1 MDGRVVDRMVTGTIR
16 RHRLMAILTFGV
28 MISISQIAGAQLGP
42 IDANGYVEYQY
53 RLNAADG
60 RPQLNSHVATL
71 RTNASSY
78 LWQPWIAQV
87 NATLGISKII
97 ADIPGV
103 LQAESSRQDGVL
115 LTGRLQVELLRQSR
129 FPLMAYADRQ
139 DSSIESD
146 QSGNDILTSNYGFIQ
161 RYLSQRAG
169 RYSLEF
175 RRTTTESLF
184 SSTVDSTSNNESALW
199 LGSAQKSF
207 GSNNL
212 EYRSISKD
220 IFRDETDQS
229 LTTNNHTLRHRYN
242 SGRNVFLENT
252 VFFSDEKFEIGDSGN
267 ERRFLQFNGIATWRP
282 GTEKPLLV
290 IARGLL
296 QGSESGN
303 GDIDQQTK
311 NMSFSGSANYQYSGN
326 LQFGAALGASV
337 SDPDFR
343 EKKSSVFQRLRVNYR
358 SDDHAVWS
366 SRYRWDGSA
375 QFGNESGRG
384 DATEPDSI
392 QAYILRFNHRLSKGF
407 DVGTESDLDVSI
419 SQHLS
424 NATDSTGAESDI
436 LGHSIYATL
445 SRQVA
450 QTTSYI
456 RLTASDQRLRGDDR
470 GSFQL
475 VNLQASRNS
484 QLSRER
490 SWSGSLTMQYGRSNQ
505 TEPTA
510 DATDDTNTNYSA
522 DLRYRHS
529 NLFSVFGL
537 MYMSELRMRSV
548 NFVSDDPFDEAAV
561 EIESDRS
568 NINWRNQ
575 LTYQIG
581 QLDLRLEANLQ
592 EVDGNRSSVLFF
604 GIRRSF
610 GTY

>member
-1 MDGRVVDRMVTGTIR
+1 
-16 RHRLMAILTFGV
+16 MAILTFGM

-42 IDANGYVEYQY
+42 IDVNGYVEYQY
-53 RLNAADG
+53 RLTAADR

-87 NATLGISKII
+87 NAALGITKII

-103 LQAESSRQDGVL
+103 LQAENSRQDGVL

-139 DSSIESD
+139 DSSIEND
-146 QSGNDILTSNYGFIQ
+146 LSGTDILTSNYGFIQ

-169 RYSLEF
+169 RYSVEY

-184 SSTVDSTSNNESALW
+184 SSVVESSSNSESDVW
-199 LGSAQKSF
+199 LANAEKSF
-207 GSNNL
+207 GANNFD
-212 EYRSISKD
+212 YKVISKD
-220 IFRDETDQS
+220 IFRDETNQL

-242 SGRNVFLENT
+242 SGRNVFLEDT
-252 VFFSDEKFEIGDSGN
+252 IFFSDEKIETGDSGN
-267 ERRFLQFNGIATWRP
+267 ERRFLQFNGVATWRP
-282 GTEKPLLV
+282 ETEKPLLV

-296 QGSESGN
+296 RGSESGN
-303 GDIDQQTK
+303 GNIDQQTK
-311 NMSFSGSANYQYSGN
+311 NMSFTGSANYQYSGN
-326 LQFGAALGASV
+326 LQFGAALGANV
-337 SDPDFR
+337 SDSDFR
-343 EKKSSVFQRLRVNYR
+343 EETSSAFQRLRMNYR
-358 SDDHAVWS
+358 SNDHAVWS

-375 QFGNESGRG
+375 QFGNESDR
-384 DATEPDSI
+384 DESTNSDSI
-392 QAYILRFNHRLSKGF
+392 QIYILRFNHRLSKGF
-407 DVGTESDLDVSI
+407 DIGTGSDLDISI

-424 NATDSTGAESDI
+424 NSTDSSGAESDI
-436 LGHSIYATL
+436 LGHSIFATM

-450 QTTSYI
+450 KTTSYI
-456 RLTASDQRLRGDDR
+456 RLTATDQRLRGDER

-475 VNLQASRNS
+475 VNLQASRNA

-490 SWSGSLTMQYGRSNQ
+490 SWSGSLTAQYGRDNQ

-510 DATDDTNTNYSA
+510 DATDNTNTNYSA
-522 DLRYRHS
+522 DLRYRHM
-529 NLFSVFGL
+529 NLFSALGL
-537 MYMSELRMRSV
+537 MFMSELRMRSV
-548 NFVSDDPFDEAAV
+548 NFISDDPFDEAAL
-561 EIESDRS
+561 EIERDRS
-568 NINWRNQ
+568 NISWRSQ

-604 GIRRSF
+604 GIRRS
-610 GTY
+610 Y

>member
-1 MDGRVVDRMVTGTIR
+1 M
-16 RHRLMAILTFGV
+16 
-28 MISISQIAGAQLGP
+28 
-42 IDANGYVEYQY
+42 NGYVEYQY

-60 RPQLNSHVATL
+60 RPQLNSHLATL

-97 ADIPGV
+97 ADIPSV
-103 LQAESSRQDGVL
+103 LQAESSRQDGIL

-207 GSNNL
+207 GANNL

-229 LTTNNHTLRHRYN
+229 LTTTNHTLRHRYN

-252 VFFSDEKFEIGDSGN
+252 VFFSDEKIEIGDSGN

-282 GTEKPLLV
+282 ETEKPLLV

-303 GDIDQQTK
+303 GNIDQQTK

-337 SDPDFR
+337 ADSDVR
-343 EKKSSVFQRLRVNYR
+343 EEKSSAFQRLRVNYR
-358 SDDHAVWS
+358 SNDHAVWS

-375 QFGNESGRG
+375 QIGNDSGRG

-392 QAYILRFNHRLSKGF
+392 QNYLLRFNHRLSKGF
-407 DVGTESDLDVSI
+407 DVGSEYDLDVSI

-424 NATDSTGAESDI
+424 NTTDSNGAESDI

-510 DATDDTNTNYSA
+510 DATDNTNTNYSA

-529 NLFSVFGL
+529 NLFSAFGL
-537 MYMSELRMRSV
+537 MFMSELRMRSV

-561 EIESDRS
+561 EIDSDRS